1 MNPLL
6 REFIIEARDLLQD
19 IAEKVIELEAK
30 PDNLELMNELF
41 RYVHT
46 LKGNSGLFDFPEMT
60 HVLHTA
66 EDLMDAIRDGR
77 VFFSRNIAD
86 RLLETMDFISLLIEQ
101 IEKEQK
107 ITQDQVS
114 SAQGLVNTLKTLIP
128 VLKESTDPN
137 LISKTQ
143 QENRVNIDS
152 LFKLTDIPEEA
163 RQAAF
168 RAGAKNLPLYLINYC
183 PEEEC
188 FFKGE
193 DPFFQARNTPSLIW
207 GGITIRSPWPPLLE
221 LDCYK
226 CLLNFNMLS
235 TATRNE
241 LENYFRY
248 ILNQVKIMQIS
259 PMVLIIPQ
267 GEIKNDWPYEDFVKN
282 ALILLEQRD
291 LFSLKTAVQK
301 LLENLEPNLWIS
313 SVLRWLIIL
322 IETIP
327 DQYEAIRRLI
337 WSLKTMEPPIF
348 QDLTNIFKFQEEN
361 TVIEEPKSKNKS
373 NLNEVDRARVI
384 EILSSQ
390 YKILTLPDDV
400 DWIAGRLKACA
411 ATITACLK
419 SIGEPIEEI
428 EEALAAALQE
438 NKSQPL
444 SNWLKAFMEGYIS
457 EPIYSENKSLL
468 TPPTTKLN
476 GLSEKQINASS
487 PLSEIN
493 KIKSTSEV
501 EKEQKTTNAT
511 RADLQTGKFLKVDQA
526 KIDRLMNLISEM
538 VVAKNALPYLA
549 NRAEK
554 EYGAHSFSKEIKN
567 QYTIINRI
575 TQEMQD
581 AIMQVRMMPVSFIFQ
596 RFSRLVRDISHK
608 LGKEVDLVIEGE
620 ETEADKDIIE
630 MLADPLIHII
640 RNSLDHGLES
650 PDERTACGKPAT
662 GRLTIRAIQES
673 DRLVIEVNDDGRGI
687 DPNIVKRVAY
697 EKGLIDEVKLE
708 AISDREAINLIFL
721 PGFSTAKTTSDLSG
735 RGVGMDVVQ
744 NTINKLGGTID
755 LKSEIGKGTTVRLS
769 IPFSLAVT
777 SVMIIETGKQIFGVP
792 MDFIVETV
800 RILDSE
806 IQTIKKQKATLLRGR
821 IVPILALNDLL
832 NLIYAP
838 RLNEERKYA
847 GLIVK
852 VGIEEVG
859 LLVDDFH
866 EVTDVILKP
875 IPGHLGNLSYYAGT
889 AILGDGS
896 VLLVLN
902 LKELING
909 HRI

>member
-6 REFIIEARDLLQD
+6 REFIIEARDLLQS
-19 IAEKVIELEAK
+19 IAEKVIELEGK
-30 PDNLELMNELF
+30 PDNLELMKELF

-60 HVLHTA
+60 RVLHTA
-66 EDLMDAIRDGR
+66 EDLMDALRDGR
-77 VFFSRNIAD
+77 LLFSRNIAD
-86 RLLETMDFISLLIEQ
+86 RLLEVIDFISLLIEQ
-101 IEKEQK
+101 IEKGQK

-114 SAQGLVNTLKTLIP
+114 SAQELVNALKTLIP
-128 VLKESTDPN
+128 VLKESTN
-137 LISKTQ
+137 HNIISKTQ
-143 QENRVNIDS
+143 QENEVNIDS

-168 RAGAKNLPLYLINYC
+168 RAGAKNLHLFLIKYC

-207 GGITIRSPWPPLLE
+207 GGITIRSTWPPFLE
-221 LDCYK
+221 LDCYR
-226 CLLNFNMLS
+226 CVLNFNILS
-235 TATRNE
+235 TATRSE

-248 ILNQVKIMQIS
+248 VLNQVKIIQIS
-259 PMVLIIPQ
+259 PMALIIPQ
-267 GEIKNDWPYEDFVKN
+267 GEIKNDWTYEDFVKN
-282 ALILLEQRD
+282 ALILLEQKD

-301 LLENLEPNLWIS
+301 LLENLEPNLWVS
-313 SVLRWLIIL
+313 SALRWLIML
-322 IETIP
+322 IEIIP

-337 WSLKTMEPPIF
+337 WSLKTMEPPNF

-390 YKILTLPDDV
+390 CKILTLPDDV

-411 ATITACLK
+411 ATIIACLK

-438 NKSQPL
+438 RKSQPL
-444 SNWLKAFMEGYIS
+444 ANWLNAFMEGFTS
-457 EPIYSENKSLL
+457 ETIHSGNKSLL
-468 TPPTTKLN
+468 TAQTGSLN
-476 GLSEKQINASS
+476 VSYEN
-487 PLSEIN
+487 N
-493 KIKSTSEV
+493 NIKSSSEE
-501 EKEQKTTNAT
+501 EKKQQTVNAI

-650 PDERTACGKPAT
+650 PDERSACGKPTA

-673 DRLVIEVNDDGRGI
+673 DRLIIEIIDDGRGI
-687 DPNIVKRVAY
+687 DLNIVKRVAY
-697 EKGLIDEVKLE
+697 EKGVIDEIKLE
-708 AISDREAINLIFL
+708 TISDQEAINLIFL
-721 PGFSTAKTTSDLSG
+721 PGFSTAKITSDLSG
-735 RGVGMDVVQ
+735 RGVGMDVVR

-777 SVMIIETGKQIFGVP
+777 NVMIIETGEQIFGVP
-792 MDFIVETV
+792 MEFIVESV
-800 RILDSE
+800 RIVDSE
-806 IQTIKKQKATLLRGR
+806 IRTIKRQKTSSLRGR

-832 NLIYAP
+832 NLSASP
-838 RLNEERKYA
+838 RINEEGKYA
-847 GLIVK
+847 VLIVK
-852 VGIEEVG
+852 VGTEEIG

-866 EVTDVILKP
+866 EVIDVILKP
-875 IPGHLGNLSYYAGT
+875 MPGHLGKISYYAGT

>member
-1 MNPLL
+1 
-6 REFIIEARDLLQD
+6 
-19 IAEKVIELEAK
+19 
-30 PDNLELMNELF
+30 
-41 RYVHT
+41 
-46 LKGNSGLFDFPEMT
+46 
-60 HVLHTA
+60 
-66 EDLMDAIRDGR
+66 
-77 VFFSRNIAD
+77 
-86 RLLETMDFISLLIEQ
+86 
-101 IEKEQK
+101 
-107 ITQDQVS
+107 
-114 SAQGLVNTLKTLIP
+114 
-128 VLKESTDPN
+128 
-137 LISKTQ
+137 
-143 QENRVNIDS
+143 
-152 LFKLTDIPEEA
+152 
-163 RQAAF
+163 
-168 RAGAKNLPLYLINYC
+168 
-183 PEEEC
+183 
-188 FFKGE
+188 
-193 DPFFQARNTPSLIW
+193 
-207 GGITIRSPWPPLLE
+207 
-221 LDCYK
+221 
-226 CLLNFNMLS
+226 
-235 TATRNE
+235 
-241 LENYFRY
+241 
-248 ILNQVKIMQIS
+248 
-259 PMVLIIPQ
+259 
-267 GEIKNDWPYEDFVKN
+267 
-282 ALILLEQRD
+282 
-291 LFSLKTAVQK
+291 
-301 LLENLEPNLWIS
+301 
-313 SVLRWLIIL
+313 
-322 IETIP
+322 
-327 DQYEAIRRLI
+327 
-337 WSLKTMEPPIF
+337 MEPPNF

-390 YKILTLPDDV
+390 CKILTLPDDV

-419 SIGEPIEEI
+419 SIGEPIEEV

-438 NKSQPL
+438 SKSQPL
-444 SNWLKAFMEGYIS
+444 ANWLNAFIEGFTS
-457 EPIYSENKSLL
+457 ETIHSGNKSLL
-468 TPPTTKLN
+468 TAQTASLN
-476 GLSEKQINASS
+476 VSYEN
-487 PLSEIN
+487 N
-493 KIKSTSEV
+493 NIKSSSEE
-501 EKEQKTTNAT
+501 EKKQQTVNAI

-608 LGKEVDLVIEGE
+608 LGKEVNLVIEGE

-650 PDERTACGKPAT
+650 PDERSACGKPTA

-673 DRLVIEVNDDGRGI
+673 DRLIIEIIDDGRGI
-687 DPNIVKRVAY
+687 DLNIVKRVAY
-697 EKGLIDEVKLE
+697 EKGVIDEIKLE
-708 AISDREAINLIFL
+708 TISDQEAINLIFL
-721 PGFSTAKTTSDLSG
+721 PGFSTAKSTSDLSG
-735 RGVGMDVVQ
+735 RGVGMDVVR

-777 SVMIIETGKQIFGVP
+777 NVMIIETGEQIFGVP
-792 MDFIVETV
+792 MEFIVETV
-800 RILDSE
+800 RIVDSE
-806 IQTIKKQKATLLRGR
+806 IRTIKRQKTSSLRGR

-832 NLIYAP
+832 NLSASP
-838 RLNEERKYA
+838 RINEEGKYA
-847 GLIVK
+847 VLIVK
-852 VGIEEVG
+852 VGTEEIG

-866 EVTDVILKP
+866 EVIDVILKP
-875 IPGHLGNLSYYAGT
+875 MPGHLGKISYYAGT